1 MHCNCFACKSKIN
14 TGHCFLQVEEKLADI
29 SIDKDVRR
37 EGRRLE
43 SQQQGGVN
51 CVLLISIKLQ
61 SASVRCT

>member
-1 MHCNCFACKSKIN
+1 
-14 TGHCFLQVEEKLADI
+14 VEEKLADI